1 MPVGDNTSR
10 ESGAITADAGDRDT
24 LERAESLLDEEGT
37 PRLVGA
43 DGASIPLPDSI
54 LRALRQVAHHLANG
68 RTVQVVATGE
78 ELTTQEAA
86 DMLQVSRPYLVKLLE
101 EGGIPFVKTGAH
113 RRIRAD
119 DLMEYKRQRDV
130 GRRRALARLTQMSQ
144 EMRLYDER
152 Q

>member
-10 ESGAITADAGDRDT
+10 ESGAIMADAGDRDT

-86 DMLQVSRPYLVKLLE
+86 DMLQVSRPYLVSSSRR
-101 EGGIPFVKTGAH
+101 GGFRSSRRGRTG
-113 RRIRAD
+113 
-119 DLMEYKRQRDV
+119 
-130 GRRRALARLTQMSQ
+130 GFARTT
-144 EMRLYDER
+144 
-152 Q
+152 